1 MTRKRN
7 KKGTHLVRNA
17 LAWAVILCSVFFI
30 GTGLAAFR
38 TVTFH

>member
-7 KKGTHLVRNA
+7 RKGTHLVRNT
-17 LAWAVILCSVFFI
+17 LAWAVILVGVFFI

-38 TVTFH
+38 TITLH